1 MNENYII
8 RLLFPS
14 SFHEYYLKENFDRKK
29 LIDYCYLQKK
39 LDPEGRKN
47 RSNNGGWHSKTYKIN
62 DDSPIS
68 DVLKKGLANSLFSTI
83 RKNLSL
89 TIEYWIM
96 IIDKN
101 AYHNAHFHPN
111 SHCSGV
117 LWIKIPKNSGD
128 TRFTNPFLFQG
139 YNEIEAYV
147 DKFQMQTNTFNSYDY
162 HPQEGLM
169 VTFPSYVF
177 HEVRPNKT
185 NEDRIAVSY
194 NISFNDPDI
203 AL

>member
-1 MNENYII
+1 
-8 RLLFPS
+8 
-14 SFHEYYLKENFDRKK
+14 
-29 LIDYCYLQKK
+29 
-39 LDPEGRKN
+39 
-47 RSNNGGWHSKTYKIN
+47 
-62 DDSPIS
+62 
-68 DVLKKGLANSLFSTI
+68 
-83 RKNLSL
+83 
-89 TIEYWIM
+89 M
-96 IIDKN
+96 ILDKN
-101 AYHNAHFHPN
+101 AYQNAHFHPN

-147 DKFQMQTNTFNSYDY
+147 DNFQRQTNTFNSYDY